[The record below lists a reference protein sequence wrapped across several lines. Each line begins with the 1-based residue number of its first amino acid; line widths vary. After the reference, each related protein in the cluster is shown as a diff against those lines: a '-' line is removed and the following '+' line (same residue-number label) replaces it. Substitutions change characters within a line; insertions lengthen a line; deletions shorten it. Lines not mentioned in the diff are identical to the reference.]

1 MTFTHRFHQL
11 EAHNPAPIPKDASNR
26 RGYVGGSEIAAVLNL
41 EPYGCAR
48 RLWYRKTHQPEDRP
62 FRETG
67 PMRVGTVMEDWI
79 ADEVE
84 RQFGL
89 KLRRKAPVQGME
101 HEGAHIDRHIV
112 AMDERGPGVLE
123 IKCIGRQAYWKWLFD
138 GVPQQYVLQLQWYMR
153 LTGWKWGAIA
163 AWNRE
168 HDGDGEVKLYQFEY
182 DDELMA
188 LVSERVDEFWQR
200 VTDRNPPP
208 PLNPRDTRCDACE
221 FGASCRD
228 EEWANV
234 GGDER
239 RDDLIQIVQQFDDAR
254 AIVKSAEEHKEQ
266 CQSRL
271 VEALGDTAT
280 AYAGPYKVSYAPQ
293 ESMRID
299 AAGLK
304 LKYPEIY
311 KEVAVRSLSRP
322 LRVTT
327 KKEKA

>member
-1 MTFTHRFHQL
+1 MKTSHDS
-11 EAHNPAPIPKDASNR
+11 APIPKDASDR

-48 RLWYRKTHQPEDRP
+48 RLWYQKTGQMQDRS

-67 PMRVGTVMEDWI
+67 PMRVGTVMEGWI
-79 ADEVE
+79 ADQVE
-84 RQFGL
+84 EKYGF
-89 KLRRKAPVQGME
+89 KLRRKAAVQGME
-101 HEGAHIDRHIV
+101 HEVAHLDRHIV

-123 IKCIGRQAYWKWLFD
+123 IKCIGRESYWKWFFD
-138 GVPQQYVLQLQWYMR
+138 GVPQAYVLQLQWYMR

-168 HDGDGEVKLYQFEY
+168 HDGDGEVKLYEFTY
-182 DDELMA
+182 DDDLMA
-188 LVSERVDEFWQR
+188 MVSERVDEFWQR

-208 PLNPRDTRCDACE
+208 PLNPRDTRCDGCE
-221 FGASCRD
+221 FGATCRD

-239 RDDLIQIVQQFDDAR
+239 RDDLVQIVQQYAEAR
-254 AIVKSAEEHKEQ
+254 AILKTAEEHKEQ

-271 VEALGDTAT
+271 ANALGDTAT
-280 AYAGPYKVSYAPQ
+280 AYTGSYKISYAPQ
-293 ESMRID
+293 ECMRVD
-299 AAGLK
+299 ATALK
-304 LKYPEIY
+304 LRFPEIY
-311 KEVAVRSLSRP
+311 KEVAVRSVSRP

-327 KKEKA
+327 KKEQK